1 MGQRCRGYYLRVQG
15 CNEMQRCLRLKFTD
29 YLVHNGLLLLEFL
42 QNSPIFLLRPE
53 LLIKV
58 ILPHSINLILKNA
71 STIQNPTS
79 PGLW

>member
-42 QNSPIFLLRPE
+42 QNSP
-53 LLIKV
+53 
-58 ILPHSINLILKNA
+58 NLNRHI
-71 STIQNPTS
+71 SS
-79 PGLW
+79 